1 MDYIIN
7 SNHRI
12 DGIGRYKYTV
22 NALIKKRSRNTVYSI
37 GQFIEGKDKRIS
49 VVISQKFCKIQ
60 IDFIR
65 LGNAICKRDRYLIS
79 VLYCFNRQNIVFFIV
94 DNDQREPSVRKMDVE
109 CSVLVRFTKI
119 AILSIGRFCIYISA
133 CQNKIITG
141 KRKMRELCFIT
152 A

>member
-22 NALIKKRSRNTVYSI
+22 NALIKKRSGNTVYSI

-49 VVISQKFCKIQ
+49 VIVCQKFCKIQ

-65 LGNAICKRDRYLIS
+65 LGNAIRKRDRYLIS
-79 VLYCFNRQNIVFFIV
+79 VLYCFNQQNIVFFVV
-94 DNDQREPSVRKMDVE
+94 DNDQREPSVRKMNVE
-109 CSVLVRFTKI
+109 CSVLVRFTET
-119 AILSIGRFCIYISA
+119 AILSARSHCKNISS
-133 CQNKIITG
+133 CQNNIITG
-141 KRKMRELCFIT
+141 KRKMCELCFIT